1 MATTLILL
9 IAMLA
14 CWFIARMMKSF
25 KTFIIAIIAILLGFT
40 VGVVCS
46 EAKTSKKSIKEHVI
60 SNVTSMVT
68 LDQALFVM
76 REDTRLTKP
85 VSKPKVY
92 NRSNMITDSNVIRQL
107 PIVVENP
114 KLQTPEWFNDS

>member
-9 IAMLA
+9 VAILA
-14 CWFIARMMKSF
+14 CWFIARIMKSF
-25 KTFIIAIIAILLGFT
+25 KTFIIAVIAILLGFT

-46 EAKTSKKSIKEHVI
+46 EAKTSKKIAKECVI

-76 REDTRLTKP
+76 REDIRLPKL

-92 NRSNMITDSNVIRQL
+92 DRSNMVTDSNVIRQL
-107 PIVVENP
+107 PTVIGDP